1 MRRYQ
6 AASGR
11 TGRQSRGCLYIARS
25 STDQSPSPAHNSA
38 QLNHCWCV
46 EQTMNSRRTCG
57 TSTPYRLYNEQ
68 VCAQLPTSADNVVLL
83 AFAADRRAAIDR
95 YLLAGG
101 PKAAN
106 LQQRRAATGWD
117 RRTDRRTDARQLHR
131 PCSAH
136 YASRANMHEEY

>member
-1 MRRYQ
+1 
-6 AASGR
+6 
-11 TGRQSRGCLYIARS
+11 
-25 STDQSPSPAHNSA
+25 
-38 QLNHCWCV
+38 
-46 EQTMNSRRTCG
+46 MNSRRTCG